1 MRKTNL
7 KQNKYELAQPVFFNS
22 KLNPEKTPIDIE
34 KPADQLG
41 SNSANGAPQIK
52 YRTFEE
58 DPNVTDWYYR
68 YRRSGYIRQYILDE
82 DEAFFKEHLE
92 ALQKKEK
99 FNFTNL
105 SQETIKIYFH
115 DKEIENTNTISSFSK
130 LPLHKQVLSNLA
142 KMQYDLM
149 TPIQKTVIPY
159 VLDRKDCLGCAQTGS
174 GKTIAFLAPI
184 VSLMLNEG
192 CPKEKINGY
201 GSYPVCLIL
210 VPTRELAEQIYK
222 EARKVLHKTGIVVT
236 KVYGGVPNDSQK
248 RELKEGSD
256 IVIGTPGR
264 LIEHIERRF
273 LYLNMI
279 KYLIIDESDRMLDMG
294 FEEQMKEIVFN
305 NQMTPKSQR
314 NNLMF
319 SATIPQNVLSVSE
332 KFMNESYLITS
343 SNKDDI
349 GNANSNVKQIIE
361 YVEDN
366 DKIGKLHEIFQKI
379 QGNAIIF
386 LETKKSVDNLES
398 FLERRNYN
406 VVAIHGDKPQNKR
419 QEAIKYFSSGEV
431 PILIATDV
439 ASRGLDFPNVS
450 YVFNYDMPK
459 NIEDYIHRIGRTG
472 RVGNKGTA
480 ISFFNSKNSS
490 ITRSLIGVLE
500 KMEQEIPEF
509 LYDYYEEKRSNG
521 NFYQRKKYYNNGN
534 NNYYNSRPFNRDN
547 GNGHGNNNSNS
558 YNNNNINRNT
568 NSEQGNNN
576 LQNPNPGQY
585 HFNNYGN
592 YNNNGYN
599 SNYNNYNKRG
609 GYNSR
614 GRGGYRNNNN
624 GRGGYDKGYN
634 NRQNNYYN
642 NNNNSNNNNNT
653 GGSQEFWRG

>member
-1 MRKTNL
+1 
-7 KQNKYELAQPVFFNS
+7 
-22 KLNPEKTPIDIE
+22 
-34 KPADQLG
+34 
-41 SNSANGAPQIK
+41 
-52 YRTFEE
+52 
-58 DPNVTDWYYR
+58 
-68 YRRSGYIRQYILDE
+68 
-82 DEAFFKEHLE
+82 
-92 ALQKKEK
+92 
-99 FNFTNL
+99 
-105 SQETIKIYFH
+105 
-115 DKEIENTNTISSFSK
+115 
-130 LPLHKQVLSNLA
+130 
-142 KMQYDLM
+142 
-149 TPIQKTVIPY
+149 
-159 VLDRKDCLGCAQTGS
+159 
-174 GKTIAFLAPI
+174 
-184 VSLMLNEG
+184 
-192 CPKEKINGY
+192 
-201 GSYPVCLIL
+201 
-210 VPTRELAEQIYK
+210 
-222 EARKVLHKTGIVVT
+222 
-236 KVYGGVPNDSQK
+236 
-248 RELKEGSD
+248 
-256 IVIGTPGR
+256 
-264 LIEHIERRF
+264 
-273 LYLNMI
+273 
-279 KYLIIDESDRMLDMG
+279 MG

-305 NQMTPKSQR
+305 SQMTPKAQR

-343 SNKDDI
+343 SKKDDI

-439 ASRGLDFPNVS
+439 ASRGLEFPNVS

-490 ITRSLIGVLE
+490 ITRDLIGILE

-509 LYDYYEEKRSNG
+509 LYEYYDDKRSNG
-521 NFYQRKKYYNNGN
+521 NFYQRKKYYNNNGN

-547 GNGHGNNNSNS
+547 NGTYGNNNSNS
-558 YNNNNINRNT
+558 YNNSNT
-568 NSEQGNNN
+568 SNSELGNNN
-576 LQNPNPGQY
+576 LQNPNLGQ
-585 HFNNYGN
+585 FQSSNYGN
-592 YNNNGYN
+592 YNNISYN

-609 GYNSR
+609 NYNSR

-634 NRQNNYYN
+634 NRQNKYY
-642 NNNNSNNNNNT
+642 NSNNNNNNNS
-653 GGSQEFWRG
+653 GGNQEFWRGQQ